1 MKYFC
6 RLMAITALILLAF
19 YLAPASS
26 SSQSSP
32 AAQKDGDLVYA
43 DFENVK
49 DKRPYSNRGGMVTLT
64 SYSENPS
71 LWSLFK
77 GLEGANPPSPESVL
91 LKNSA
96 TGRAIAFEYELKPV
110 NKWAGVGVEIQGQPQ
125 KDGKPAADDVSGY
138 KSLTL
143 DLYVTGVSSI
153 RAEFISREQGLRLTN
168 GYPQIIFR
176 IREGLGTYK
185 IELKKLSQ
193 PSWAGDKVNTR
204 DVLQKLTAINLV
216 VFCEQCAGAKG
227 TVVVDN
233 LVFHKE

>member
-1 MKYFC
+1 
-6 RLMAITALILLAF
+6 MAITASILFAL
-19 YLAPASS
+19 YHTPAGTGAAATQ
-26 SSQSSP
+26 SQP
-32 AAQKDGDLVYA
+32 ATQPAGLKDGDMVYA

-49 DKRPYSNRGGMVTLT
+49 DKRPYSNRGGTVLLT

-71 LWSLFK
+71 LQSRYK
-77 GLEGANPPSPESVL
+77 GLEGANPASPESVM

-96 TGRAIAFEYELKPV
+96 TGRAIAFEYELQPV
-110 NKWAGVGVEIQGQPQ
+110 NRWAGVGVEIQGQPQ
-125 KDGKPAADDVSGY
+125 KDGKPVADDVSGY

-143 DLYVTGVSSI
+143 DLYATGVSSI
-153 RAEFISREQGLRLTN
+153 RAEFISRQQGLRVTN

-193 PSWAGDKVNTR
+193 PSWAEVKIDTKE
-204 DVLQKLTAINLV
+204 VLQKLTAINLV
-216 VFCEQCAGAKG
+216 VFCEQCTGARG

>member
-1 MKYFC
+1 MLSFLFSIVHFQYP
-6 RLMAITALILLAF
+6 IPNGLA
-19 YLAPASS
+19 
-26 SSQSSP
+26 SP
-32 AAQKDGDLVYA
+32 VAQKEGDLVYA

-71 LWSLFK
+71 LQSRFK
-77 GLEGANPPSPESVL
+77 GLEGVTPPSPECVM

-96 TGRAIAFEYELKPV
+96 SGHAIAFEYELQPV

-125 KDGKPAADDVSGY
+125 KDGKLVADDVSEY

-153 RAEFISREQGLRLTN
+153 RAEFISREQGLRLTS

-176 IREGLGTYK
+176 IKEGLGTYK

-193 PSWAGDKVNTR
+193 PSWAEVKVNTK

-216 VFCEQCAGAKG
+216 VFCEQCAGSKG

>member
-1 MKYFC
+1 MK
-6 RLMAITALILLAF
+6 RLYQLTTIATLILLAL
-19 YLAPASS
+19 YPAPAST
-26 SSQSSP
+26 SQSSP
-32 AAQKDGDLVYA
+32 AAQNDGDLVYA

-49 DKRPYSNRGGMVTLT
+49 DKRPYSNRGGMVILT
-64 SYSENPS
+64 TYSENPS
-71 LWSLFK
+71 LQSRFK
-77 GLEGANPPSPESVL
+77 GLEGVNPPSPESVL

-125 KDGKPAADDVSGY
+125 KDGKVVADDVSGY

-143 DLYVTGVSSI
+143 DLYAAGVTSI

-176 IREGLGTYK
+176 IKEGLGTYK

-193 PSWAGDKVNTR
+193 PSWAEVKVNTK

-216 VFCEQCAGAKG
+216 VFCEKCAGAKG

-233 LVFHKE
+233 LVFHRE